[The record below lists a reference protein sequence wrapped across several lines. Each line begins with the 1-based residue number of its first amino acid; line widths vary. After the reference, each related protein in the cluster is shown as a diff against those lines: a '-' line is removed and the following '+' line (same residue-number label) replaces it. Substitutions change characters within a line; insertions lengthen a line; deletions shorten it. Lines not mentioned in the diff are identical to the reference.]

1 MEMSSYLPA
10 ERVTGTGSD
19 PRSAGTGV
27 LLHSWDGSEEQQPR
41 ITKRVLKKIDL
52 VSVKK

>member
-1 MEMSSYLPA
+1 MAMSSYLPA

-19 PRSAGTGV
+19 PRDAGTGV
-27 LLHSWDGSEEQQPR
+27 LLHSWNGSEEQQPR